1 MGMTRVLVTGG
12 SGFIGTNLIDALMDR
27 GMRVLNLDI
36 NPPKKAAQ
44 QACWQQCDIVDF
56 EKTLDFFE
64 TFKPTQLI
72 HLAAR
77 TDVLSDDLDD
87 YRVNTDGTNN
97 VLRCIK
103 LTPGFQRVIITSSQ
117 FAFAPPGLPA
127 HDEQY
132 NPIGAYGMSKV
143 IAEKA
148 TRAAGLN
155 CIWTITRPTNIWGPW
170 HPRYPKEFWLVLKRG
185 LYFHPGGRSAIR
197 SYGYVKNIVYHMLKM
212 MEAPPSLVN
221 GKVYYLGDPPIP
233 LIDWA
238 NGFSV
243 AITGRPVRVVPKPLL
258 AVLAATGNVLAAVG
272 LRFPIT
278 LSRYRS
284 MTEDYFSP
292 VEITSRDFGSPPYS
306 LEQGIQ
312 ETVAW
317 LREYWAG
324 ESS

>member
-1 MGMTRVLVTGG
+1 MTRVLVTGG

-132 NPIGAYGMSKV
+132 NPIGAYGMSKA

>member
-1 MGMTRVLVTGG
+1 MMQVVVTGG
-12 SGFIGTNLIDALMDR
+12 SGFIGTNLIDTLVARDIP
-27 GMRVLNLDI
+27 VLNLDI
-36 NPPKKAAQ
+36 NQPQKAAHRP
-44 QACWQQCDIVDF
+44 CWQECDILDF
-56 EKTLDFFE
+56 ERTLDFFE
-64 TFKPTQLI
+64 KFQPTHLI

-87 YRVNTDGTNN
+87 YKVNTDGTNN
-97 VLRCIK
+97 ILRCIK

-127 HDEQY
+127 HAEEF

-143 IAEKA
+143 LSEKA

-185 LYFHPGGRSAIR
+185 LYFHPGGKSTVR
-197 SYGYVKNIVYHMLKM
+197 SYGYVKNIVYHMMKIL
-212 MEAPPSLVN
+212 EAPPSVVN
-221 GKVYYLGDPPIP
+221 GKLYYLGDPPIP

-238 NGFSV
+238 NSFSL
-243 AITGRPVRVVPKPLL
+243 AITGKPVRVIPRQLL
-258 AVLAATGNVLAAVG
+258 ALLAASGSVLAAAGI
-272 LRFPIT
+272 RFPIT
-278 LSRYRS
+278 RSRYRS

-292 VEITSRDFGSPPYS
+292 VETTIRDFGSPPYS

-317 LREYWAG
+317 LRQYWAG
-324 ESS
+324 EFS